1 MFRSNRDRTMKR
13 YAIHVSSDVFVDAE
27 NVVQAM
33 ELARKAVRLIGA
45 RVGGYS
51 KVKNRRMFHYRIEH
65 GELRFGRPI
74 RLQDPTT
81 EKQP

>member
-1 MFRSNRDRTMKR
+1 MKR

-27 NVVQAM
+27 NVVQAI
-33 ELARKAVRLIGA
+33 ELARKSVRLIGA

-51 KVKNRRMFHYRIEH
+51 KVKNRRMFHYRIQH

-74 RLQDPTT
+74 RLQDHSLP
-81 EKQP
+81 EQPK